1 MKRGAILLAGA
12 IVVVMGCALGA
23 ASAQPTRIDLT
34 ADASS
39 GSWCSTTPAGA
50 VIESV
55 LHRSIL
61 EIGAPREDTAPDWTV
76 IIRSRTNAGD
86 EYDPAFDL
94 VLTAKNAKAGQR
106 FIGPT
111 VGLLPPTA
119 LPEDQKRF
127 HLAGKLCIDFDAD
140 RPPPP
145 IYEIARVRPPA
156 PVQGL
161 SVYGESPGEPPN
173 FIPMA
178 EHLAACGEDACEI
191 GGLWTPAAAALSSS
205 ARRARLA
212 AASRT
217 VVFLSALR
225 YLKRADG
232 AYTFCGSES
241 ADIECASRC
250 TGFLVAPGLV
260 ATNAHCVHGKTETT
274 KTPYISYLSGWLRPL
289 DADLYER
296 HRPPDFQ
303 RLTPLFVGAPNSYND
318 YAILKIDEAELPGA
332 PQFVE
337 TALHAGGVALPKDA
351 PLLVL
356 GYPNYFFERAGMQ
369 TEADERTREL
379 MKDALVASHDV
390 HCRLTNAPSAD
401 PAVAKQNLLHRCDT
415 TPGSSGSPVYD
426 RDFESV
432 RAVHYG
438 GFVYKEHAAESVCNP
453 STWKSNCHN
462 SAVWMDVVKAD
473 IENKIKDLIAA
484 ECAAQSAARPDGAP
498 LDEVLPLDRAPPMTP
513 PSAATLVAGFQ
524 SLFAAQNWTTGDD
537 LLSQCD

>member
-12 IVVVMGCALGA
+12 IVVVMACALGA
-23 ASAQPTRIDLT
+23 ASAQPTRTDLT

-39 GSWCSTTPAGA
+39 GSWCSTTPAGG
-50 VIESV
+50 VIESA

-61 EIGAPREDTAPDWTV
+61 EIGAQREDTAPDWSV
-76 IIRSRTNAGD
+76 VIRSRTNAGD
-86 EYDPAFDL
+86 DYDPAFDL

-119 LPEDQKRF
+119 LPGDQRRF
-127 HLAGKLCIDFDAD
+127 HLVGKLCIDFDPD
-140 RPPPP
+140 KPPPP
-145 IYEIARVRPPA
+145 IYEIARVRLPA

-161 SVYGESPGEPPN
+161 SAYGDKPGEPPN
-173 FIPMA
+173 FVPMA
-178 EHLAACGEDACEI
+178 EHLAACREGACEI
-191 GGLWTPAAAALSSS
+191 GDLWTPAAASLSPA

-212 AASRT
+212 AASQS

-232 AYTFCGSES
+232 AYTFCGSDS
-241 ADIECASRC
+241 GDTECSSRC

-260 ATNAHCVHGKTETT
+260 ATNAHCVHAKTETT
-274 KTPYISYLSGWLRPL
+274 KTPYVSYLSGWLRPL

-303 RLTPLFVGAPNSYND
+303 RLTPLFVGAPNGYND
-318 YAILKIDEAELPGA
+318 YAILKIDEAELPGV
-332 PQFVE
+332 PHFVK
-337 TALHAGGVALPKDA
+337 TTLHTSAALAKDA

-356 GYPNYFFERAGMQ
+356 GYPNYYFERASLQ
-369 TEADERTREL
+369 SNVDERTREL
-379 MKDALVASHDV
+379 MKDALVASHDDY
-390 HCRLTNAPSAD
+390 CRLTNAPSAD
-401 PAVAKQNLLHRCDT
+401 PAAAKQNLLHRCDT

-426 RDFESV
+426 RDFEVV

-438 GFVYKEHAAESVCNP
+438 GFIYKELAAESACNLG
-453 STWKSNCHN
+453 TWKTGCYN
-462 SAVWMDVVKAD
+462 SAVFMDVVKAD
-473 IENKIKDLIAA
+473 IEKKIKGLTAA
-484 ECAAQSAARPDGAP
+484 KCAAQPAGALDGA
-498 LDEVLPLDRAPPMTP
+498 LSDEVLPLDRAPPMTP
-513 PSAATLVAGFQ
+513 PSATTLVAGFQ